1 MHYFDYIIAGSGLT
15 GLYSAYLASRY
26 GKVALITKSGIR
38 ESNSYFA
45 QGGIAAVTDN
55 EDLPEFHFEDTII
68 AGRGLCDYDAVN
80 VLVNEGPLRIHE
92 LIEEGMEF
100 DMSGG
105 ALSLGLEGGHHK
117 RRILHAGGDVTGR
130 KITDFMIKKVTSDT
144 NISIFE
150 NYVAIEIITDGDS
163 CKGLRCWNLNAGQE
177 EIFLGN
183 HTILALGGAS
193 AIYKNTTNPDTTTG
207 DGVALAYRAGC
218 RIADMEFIQFN
229 PTSLYTREDKPY
241 LISEAVRGEG
251 AYLVNEKGERFMPA
265 LHEAAELA
273 PRDIVARAIYKEIQS
288 QKLPYVYLTLSHI
301 NPDRLSERFPN
312 ISQKC
317 REMGYDFNDRIP
329 VAPAAHYMVGGV
341 RTDLNARTNIRDLYV
356 CGELASTG
364 IMGANRLASN
374 SLLECLVFGYRAV
387 KECERSMS
395 GRPAAERSVSES
407 DLPAERFFQ
416 KINKKGRTVVPGKF
430 TMDPTRAQEFSEL
443 SNRISEILTVYA
455 GIVRNRELLT
465 RGLEKI
471 EEESAGFVREGFEL
485 YNLMGENL
493 LIVARLIMQSA
504 LFRHESRGG
513 HYRED
518 FPSEDKSYIFHII
531 QKLGEKITTLPVDT
545 TKDNYSDKDNN
556 PDYEHN

>member
-1 MHYFDYIIAGSGLT
+1 MHYFDYIVAGSGLT

-80 VLVNEGPLRIHE
+80 ILVNEGPQRIHE

-130 KITDFMIKKVTSDT
+130 RITDFMIKKVTSNQ

-150 NYVAIEIITDGDS
+150 NYAAIEIITDAGS
-163 CKGLRCWNLNAGQE
+163 CKGIRCWDLNAGHE
-177 EIFLGN
+177 EVFFGN

-218 RIADMEFIQFN
+218 RIADMEFIQFH

-265 LHEAAELA
+265 LHESAELA
-273 PRDIVARAIYKEIQS
+273 PRDIVARAIYKEIQN
-288 QKLPYVYLTLSHI
+288 QKLPYVYLTLSHLDPARI
-301 NPDRLSERFPN
+301 AQRFPN

-317 REMGYDFNDRIP
+317 RELGYDINDRIP

-387 KECERSMS
+387 TECERST
-395 GRPAAERSVSES
+395 AERSAS
-407 DLPAERFFQ
+407 DSYLPE
-416 KINKKGRTVVPGKF
+416 GTKF
-430 TMDPTRAQEFSEL
+430 TLDPTRAQEFSEL
-443 SNRISEILTVYA
+443 SNRVSEILTGYA
-455 GIVRNRELLT
+455 GIVRNRELLII
-465 RGLEKI
+465 GLEKI
-471 EEESAGFVREGFEL
+471 EKESAGFVRKGFEL

-493 LIVARLIMQSA
+493 LIVAKLIMQSA

-518 FPSEDKSYIFHII
+518 FPAEDKSYIFHII
-531 QKLGEKITTLPVDT
+531 QKKGEEITTLPVDT
-545 TKDNYSDKDNN
+545 TKDNNPDKDNH